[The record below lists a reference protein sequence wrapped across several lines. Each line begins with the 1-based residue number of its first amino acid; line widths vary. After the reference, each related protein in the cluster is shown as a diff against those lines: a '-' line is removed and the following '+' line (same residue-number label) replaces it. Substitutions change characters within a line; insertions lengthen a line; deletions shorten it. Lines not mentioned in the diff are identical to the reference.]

1 MQNQAPW
8 FYNIVAGGKDRT
20 GYGSALVLL
29 ALGASEQT
37 VIDDYLLTA
46 QFNQKRNR
54 KRMAEYQQ
62 YTNNQAVLSYLSQ
75 AMATKQDVIV
85 AALDEMRHISGSPL
99 AYIQEVLKF
108 DQAQI
113 EQLRDEYLEYK
124 LPDLDC
130 PR

>member
-1 MQNQAPW
+1 
-8 FYNIVAGGKDRT
+8 
-20 GYGSALVLL
+20 
-29 ALGASEQT
+29 
-37 VIDDYLLTA
+37 
-46 QFNQKRNR
+46 
-54 KRMAEYQQ
+54 MAEYQQ